1 MYLFMQM
8 STLTIRSLE
17 ILPKY
22 AEIKNKELIIKESK
36 YILLNKKTLK
46 IKDDLKKLSQ
56 VIIDLT
62 KTYKNKIYETENF
75 ILYK

>member
-1 MYLFMQM
+1 M

>member
-1 MYLFMQM
+1 M
-8 STLTIRSLE
+8 STLTICSLE

-36 YILLNKKTLK
+36 YILLNKKNLK
-46 IKDDLKKLSQ
+46 IKDDLKKPSQ

>member
-1 MYLFMQM
+1 MQM